1 MTEREILTSEA
12 KAFITRLHRTFDKRR
27 KALLSDRKC
36 RQKEFDAG
44 KLPDFLKATESVR
57 TSEWQIAPVP
67 EDLEDRRVEI
77 TGPVD
82 AKMMINALNSG
93 ANVYMADF
101 EDSLSPR
108 WDKVITGQKNL
119 IDAVRKR
126 LEFVSPDGK
135 RYELNEK
142 IATLLVRPRGWHL
155 DEKHFCVD
163 GKPVS
168 ASLFD
173 FGLYF
178 FHNVEE
184 RLKQRTAPY
193 FYLPKLESHLEAR
206 LWNDVFSFS
215 EETFKVPRGTLKATV
230 LIETI
235 VAAFEMDEILYEL
248 KDHIVGLNAGRWDY
262 LFSIIKKFRNQKDF
276 IFPDRARLT
285 MTLPFMRAYTNLLVQ
300 TCHKR
305 GAHAIGGMSAFVP
318 NRKDP
323 AVNER
328 AFAAVRS
335 DKEREARDGFDGTW
349 VAHPDLVPVA
359 REAFDKILG
368 KKQNKKD
375 KLREDIKVKSHDLL
389 NFKIPEGA
397 VTEEGIRNNISVSLQ
412 YLHQWL
418 NGVGASVIFNLMED
432 VATAEIARAQLWQWL
447 RYRAILKDGRK
458 FTREIYEQ
466 IRGAVILKSQAIF
479 LEENGA
485 QYKYE
490 TNHLTEMVCQPFKKA
505 IHLLN
510 ELTLNDNFH
519 EFLTIPAYDYL
530 DKGNPERGIEDDRGV
545 EKGRGKTKPRVERE
559 SALAGD

>member
-1 MTEREILTSEA
+1 MTERGILTSDA
-12 KAFITRLHRTFDKRR
+12 KAFIARLHRTFDKRR
-27 KALLSDRKC
+27 KALLSDRKK
-36 RQKEFDAG
+36 RQREFDVG

-57 TSEWQIAPVP
+57 ISEWQIAPVP
-67 EDLEDRRVEI
+67 NDLEDRRVEI

-178 FHNVEE
+178 FHNAAE
-184 RLKQRTAPY
+184 RLKQGTAPY

-206 LWNDVFSFS
+206 LWNDVFNFC
-215 EETFKVPRGTLKATV
+215 EEVFRIPHGTIKATV

-248 KDHIVGLNAGRWDY
+248 KEHIVGLNAGRWDY

-335 DKEREARDGFDGTW
+335 DKEREAQDGFDGTW

-368 KKQNKKD
+368 KKQNQKD

-447 RYRAILKDGRK
+447 RHGAILKDGRK

>member
-12 KAFITRLHRTFDKRR
+12 KAFIARLHRTFDKRR
-27 KALLSDRKC
+27 KALLSDRKK

-57 TSEWQIAPVP
+57 MSDWQIAPVP

-82 AKMMINALNSG
+82 AKMMINALNSE

-108 WDKVITGQKNL
+108 WDKIMDGQKNL
-119 IDAVRKR
+119 IDAVRKK

-163 GKPVS
+163 GEPVS

-184 RLKQRTAPY
+184 RLKRGTAPY

-215 EETFKVPRGTLKATV
+215 EETFNVPRGTIKATV

-248 KDHIVGLNAGRWDY
+248 KEHIVGLNAGRWDY

-300 TCHKR
+300 TCHQR

-318 NRKDP
+318 NRKDT

-335 DKEREARDGFDGTW
+335 DKEREAQDGFDGTW

-368 KKQNKKD
+368 KKQNQKD
-375 KLREDIKVKSHDLL
+375 KLREDIKVKSHDIL

-397 VTEEGIRNNISVSLQ
+397 VTEEGIQNNISVSLQ

-418 NGVGASVIFNLMED
+418 KGVGASVIFNLMED

-447 RYRAILKDGRK
+447 RHGAILKDGRK
-458 FTREIYEQ
+458 FTHETYEQ
-466 IRGAVILKSQAIF
+466 IRDDLLSEANVIPSPQGEGSLRFESAIQ
-479 LEENGA
+479 LLD
-485 QYKYE
+485 K
-490 TNHLTEMVCQPFKKA
+490 LTFSK
-505 IHLLN
+505 
-510 ELTLNDNFH
+510 DFH

-530 DKGNPERGIEDDRGV
+530 DEGNPERGIEDDRGV
-545 EKGRGKTKPRVERE
+545 EKGRTKPRVEQG

>member
-1 MTEREILTSEA
+1 MTEREILTPDA

-27 KALLSDRKC
+27 KALLSDRKK
-36 RQKEFDAG
+36 RQREFDIG
-44 KLPDFLKATESVR
+44 KLPDFLKATES
-57 TSEWQIAPVP
+57 WQIAPVP
-67 EDLEDRRVEI
+67 NDLEDRRVEI

-119 IDAVRKR
+119 IDAVRKK
-126 LEFVSPDGK
+126 LEFASPDGK

-178 FHNVEE
+178 FHNAAE
-184 RLKQRTAPY
+184 RLKQGTAPY

-215 EETFKVPRGTLKATV
+215 EETFKVPRGTIKATV

-248 KDHIVGLNAGRWDY
+248 KEHIVGLNAGRWDY

-300 TCHKR
+300 TCHQR

-328 AFAAVRS
+328 AFAEVRS
-335 DKEREARDGFDGTW
+335 DKEREAQDGFDGTW
-349 VAHPDLVPVA
+349 VAHPDLVSVA

-368 KKQNKKD
+368 KKQNQKN

-389 NFKIPEGA
+389 DFRVKEGA

-447 RYRAILKDGRK
+447 RHGAILKDGRK
-458 FTREIYEQ
+458 FTRKIYEE
-466 IRGAVILKSQAIF
+466 IRDAVILSLPVILSAEYDVILSAEREGSHPLQRDPSGCVLRMTAEK
-479 LEENGA
+479 
-485 QYKYE
+485 
-490 TNHLTEMVCQPFKKA
+490 
-505 IHLLN
+505 LLN
-510 ELTLNDNFH
+510 EITLSDNFQ
-519 EFLTIPAYDYL
+519 EFLTIPAYNYL
-530 DKGNPERGIEDDRGV
+530 DEGNPERGIEYDRGV
-545 EKGRGKTKPRVERE
+545 EKGRAKPRVERE

>member
-1 MTEREILTSEA
+1 MTEREILTPEA
-12 KAFITRLHRTFDKRR
+12 KAFIARLHRTFDKRR
-27 KALLSDRKC
+27 KALLSDRKK
-36 RQKEFDAG
+36 RQRELDAG

-57 TSEWQIAPVP
+57 MSSWQIAPVP
-67 EDLEDRRVEI
+67 NDLEDRRVEI

-108 WDKVITGQKNL
+108 WDRVIEGQKNL
-119 IDAVRKR
+119 MDAVRKR
-126 LEFVSPDGK
+126 LQYVNSDGK
-135 RYELNEK
+135 EYKLNEK
-142 IATLLVRPRGWHL
+142 TATLLVRPRGWHL

-178 FHNVEE
+178 FHNVYE
-184 RLKQRTAPY
+184 RLKQGTAPY

-215 EETFKVPRGTLKATV
+215 EERFSIPPGTIKATV

-248 KDHIVGLNAGRWDY
+248 KEYVVGLNAGRWDY
-262 LFSIIKKFRNQKDF
+262 LFSIIKKFRNQKNF
-276 IFPDRARLT
+276 IFPDRSQLT
-285 MTLPFMRAYTNLLVQ
+285 MTLPFMRAYTDLLVQ

-305 GAHAIGGMSAFVP
+305 GAHAMGGMSAFVP
-318 NRKDP
+318 NREDP

-328 AFAAVRS
+328 AFAAVRL
-335 DKEREARDGFDGTW
+335 DKEREAKNGFDGTW

-368 KKQNKKD
+368 KKHHQKD
-375 KLREDIKVKSHDLL
+375 KLRKDIKVKSHDLL
-389 NFKIPEGA
+389 DFRVEEGA
-397 VTEEGIRNNISVSLQ
+397 VTEEGVRNNMTVSLQ

-418 NGVGASVIFNLMED
+418 KGVGASVIFNLMED
-432 VATAEIARAQLWQWL
+432 VATAEIARAELWQWL
-447 RYRAILKDGRK
+447 RHGAILKDGRK
-458 FTREIYEQ
+458 FTRDIYER
-466 IRGAVILKSQAIF
+466 IRHDLLSEANVIPSPQGEGSLRFESAI
-479 LEENGA
+479 
-485 QYKYE
+485 Q
-490 TNHLTEMVCQPFKKA
+490 
-505 IHLLN
+505 LLD
-510 ELTLNDNFH
+510 ELTFSREFH
-519 EFLTIPAYDYL
+519 EFLTIPAYNYL
-530 DKGNPERGIEDDRGV
+530 DEGNPERGIEYGRGV
-545 EKGRGKTKPRVERE
+545 PKGRGKTGACVERR
-559 SALAGD
+559 STLAGD